1 VRRAARTLWGAMVS
15 GPDGEEAKRE
25 EDPAARELVTREE
38 DVERFLAWSLRL
50 AYIPVAVLLLAGL
63 GAFVYGTALFI
74 HSVGLVV
81 DHPFPIRHQIGL
93 FLEVIDLFLIGATLL
108 ISAVGFYELFIYEV
122 HRDGSTRIPTWLHM
136 RDLNDLKARVIAMIV
151 LVVSVSFVE
160 TVVDS
165 PSGQQVL
172 DLGGGIAAVVV
183 ALTVFLRLGG
193 HGSKSGP
200 GRRE

>member
-1 VRRAARTLWGAMVS
+1 MS
-15 GPDGEEAKRE
+15 EPDGEGAKRE
-25 EDPAARELVTREE
+25 SEPVTREPVNHEE

-50 AYIPVAVLLLAGL
+50 AYIPLAVLLLAGL
-63 GAFVYGTALFI
+63 GAFVYGTALFV
-74 HSVGLVV
+74 HSVGHVV

-108 ISAVGFYELFIYEV
+108 ISAVGFYELFIREI
-122 HRDGSTRIPTWLHM
+122 HRDGSTRIPTWLEM

-160 TVVDS
+160 LVVDS

-193 HGSKSGP
+193 HGSKSGKSGSDP
-200 GRRE
+200 AE

>member
-1 VRRAARTLWGAMVS
+1 MNH
-15 GPDGEEAKRE
+15 
-25 EDPAARELVTREE
+25 EE

-50 AYIPVAVLLLAGL
+50 AYIPLAVLLLAGL
-63 GAFVYGTALFI
+63 GAFVYGTALFV
-74 HSVGLVV
+74 HSVGHVV

-108 ISAVGFYELFIYEV
+108 ISAVGFYELFIREI

-136 RDLNDLKARVIAMIV
+136 RDLNDLKSRVIAMIV

-160 TVVDS
+160 LVVDS

-193 HGSKSGP
+193 HGSKSGSDP
-200 GRRE
+200 GE

>member
-1 VRRAARTLWGAMVS
+1 MMS
-15 GPDGEEAKRE
+15 EPDSEGAKRE
-25 EDPAARELVTREE
+25 TEPVNPEPVNREPVNREE

-63 GAFVYGTALFI
+63 GAFVYGTALFVHSLI
-74 HSVGLVV
+74 HIA
-81 DHPFPIRHQIGL
+81 DHPFPVDKQIGL
-93 FLEVIDLFLIGATLL
+93 FLQDVDLFLIGATLL
-108 ISAVGFYELFIYEV
+108 ISAVGFYELFIREI
-122 HRDGSTRIPTWLHM
+122 HLDGSTRIPTWLEMH
-136 RDLNDLKARVIAMIV
+136 DLNDLKARVIAMIV

-160 TVVDS
+160 VVVDSPNS

-193 HGSKSGP
+193 HGSKSGSDP
-200 GRRE
+200 GE

>member
-1 VRRAARTLWGAMVS
+1 MVS
-15 GPDGEEAKRE
+15 EPDGEEAKQRE
-25 EDPAARELVTREE
+25 VDPATRAPVTPEE

-63 GAFVYGTALFI
+63 GAFVYGTALFVN
-74 HSVGLVV
+74 SVGHVV
-81 DHPFPIRHQIGL
+81 DHPFPIKHQIGL

-108 ISAVGFYELFIYEV
+108 ISAVGFFELFIYEV

-160 TVVDS
+160 LVVDS

-193 HGSKSGP
+193 HGGKSGSDP
-200 GRRE
+200 GE

>member
-1 VRRAARTLWGAMVS
+1 MMS
-15 GPDGEEAKRE
+15 EPDSEGAKRE
-25 EDPAARELVTREE
+25 SESVTREPVNREE

-50 AYIPVAVLLLAGL
+50 AYIPLAVLLLAGL
-63 GAFVYGTALFI
+63 GAFVYGTALFV
-74 HSVGLVV
+74 HSVGHVV

-93 FLEVIDLFLIGATLL
+93 FLEVIDLFLIGATLH
-108 ISAVGFYELFIYEV
+108 ISAVGFYELFIREI

-160 TVVDS
+160 VVVDS

-193 HGSKSGP
+193 HGSKSGSDP
-200 GRRE
+200 GE